1 MGMRERQPFP
11 SPGTAQRVMDPAG
24 HAQLAYVEPAD
35 LPRWLAMSRTYPL
48 AVVSFGSPL
57 SFPVACPVIHLDL
70 PPLDVPRQCEVWSST
85 QPVRTHQEGSFFAAV
100 SGDVLF
106 GSISVA
112 EGSDSLLDHTT
123 AMAYRDILRHI
134 RGLGF
139 THLWRMWNYF
149 PGINEEQHG
158 LERYRRFC
166 VGRHQALAETL
177 SDFPGS
183 LPAGTAVGTRS
194 GPLQIY
200 FLAGTHPVTH
210 IGNPRQVDA
219 YNYPKHY
226 GPRSPSFARATL
238 CRSEIAV
245 QLFIA
250 GTASVVGH
258 ASQHRGLPDRQARE
272 TLTNLHTL
280 IDRADCFEDDPRP
293 HSFFKVYVRN
303 PEHLEA
309 VRRTLQDSPLM
320 HSSQQLFLQGDL
332 CRQEL
337 LVEIEGL
344 ITAD

>member
-1 MGMRERQPFP
+1 
-11 SPGTAQRVMDPAG
+11 MDPAD
-24 HAQLAYVEPAD
+24 HVKLAYVEPAN
-35 LPRWLAMSRTYPL
+35 LPQWLAMSRTFPL

-57 SFPVACPVIHLDL
+57 SFPVPCPVVYLDL
-70 PPLDVPRQCEVWSST
+70 PQLDVPPRCEVWSSV
-85 QPVRTHQEGSFFAAV
+85 QSVRRYQAGSFCAAV

-106 GSISVA
+106 GSISMA
-112 EGSDSLLDHTT
+112 EVSDSLLDYTT
-123 AMAYRDILRHI
+123 EMAYRDILRHTH
-134 RGLGF
+134 GLGF

-149 PGINEEQHG
+149 PRINEEQHG

-166 VGRHQALAETL
+166 IGRHQALADTL

-200 FLAGTHPVTH
+200 FLAGGHPVTH
-210 IGNPRQVDA
+210 LGNPRQVDA
-219 YNYPKHY
+219 FNYPKHY

-238 CRSEIAV
+238 CRSEASV

-258 ASQHRGLPDRQARE
+258 ESQHQGLPDRQARE
-272 TLTNLHTL
+272 TLTNLHTI
-280 IDRADCFEDDPRP
+280 IDRADCFEDDPQ
-293 HSFFKVYVRN
+293 SLFKVYVRN

-309 VRRTLQDSPLM
+309 VRRTLDDSPLT
-320 HSSQQLFLQGDL
+320 HSSRLLFLQGDL
-332 CRQEL
+332 CRKEL

-344 ITAD
+344 VTTV